1 VAGLPVPDRAISQQ
15 RDLLEG
21 LNRQT
26 LAPDA
31 KRLEA
36 TAMRQSAWATFESAL
51 FTPGELDTA

>member
-1 VAGLPVPDRAISQQ
+1 M
-15 RDLLEG
+15 LEG